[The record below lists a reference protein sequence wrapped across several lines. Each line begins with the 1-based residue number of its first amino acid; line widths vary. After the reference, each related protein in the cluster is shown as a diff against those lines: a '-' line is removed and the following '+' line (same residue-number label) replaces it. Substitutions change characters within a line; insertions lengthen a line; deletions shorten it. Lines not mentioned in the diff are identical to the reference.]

1 MDKLKYWLSETY
13 DGRRISIFR
22 FFYGAF
28 MCYQMIYYLKIKLVE
43 VGFLGPELTFPYT
56 PFDFIGP
63 LSSGLFKAL
72 LLLMMVAAIMIA
84 IGFKTRWAA
93 LFFGLGFMYT
103 VLLEKAYYNN
113 HLYLF
118 GLIAFWFAIIE
129 SEKHYSLS
137 TYLSG
142 KTPASPPRW
151 HLFILQ
157 YQIVLVYF
165 YGGIAKLSKDW
176 LVDFEPVKSASNYI
190 KDGVW
195 YDFVKNPTG
204 LKSFMYGGLVVDL
217 IFSLMMFHKRLK
229 WVGLVGLIAFNFMN
243 SSIFNDIG
251 IFPYVML
258 SSLLLFFDGH
268 DLSKLSS
275 SITPMPSSTGSVST
289 SKGWKYTVIAIFL
302 IQMIIPFRGY
312 LFSKNMDWTGIHQSF
327 SWRMKSMTREVK
339 EMKFTII
346 DSNGNEQQIEHGKI
360 INNLQVDLIAREAG
374 ALLRFARHLRQNA
387 IANKAPNP
395 KVKAKILVSFNGR
408 PPQDFVNPNV
418 DLADPRLSVYN
429 TSSWLMPLQE

>member
-1 MDKLKYWLSETY
+1 
-13 DGRRISIFR
+13 
-22 FFYGAF
+22 
-28 MCYQMIYYLKIKLVE
+28 
-43 VGFLGPELTFPYT
+43 
-56 PFDFIGP
+56 
-63 LSSGLFKAL
+63 
-72 LLLMMVAAIMIA
+72 
-84 IGFKTRWAA
+84 
-93 LFFGLGFMYT
+93 
-103 VLLEKAYYNN
+103 
-113 HLYLF
+113 
-118 GLIAFWFAIIE
+118 
-129 SEKHYSLS
+129 
-137 TYLSG
+137 
-142 KTPASPPRW
+142 
-151 HLFILQ
+151 
-157 YQIVLVYF
+157 
-165 YGGIAKLSKDW
+165 
-176 LVDFEPVKSASNYI
+176 
-190 KDGVW
+190 
-195 YDFVKNPTG
+195 
-204 LKSFMYGGLVVDL
+204 
-217 IFSLMMFHKRLK
+217 MMFHKRLK

-243 SSIFNDIG
+243 SNIFNDIG

-268 DLSKLSS
+268 DLTKLSS